1 MVSAIKG
8 DKLKDS
14 PQWRNWLARVKLFA
28 RQKKVWDL
36 VNPQIE
42 EGVLEQPIHKLRRPQ
57 YLEGGTETAKRE

>member
-1 MVSAIKG
+1 MESTAVSAIKG

-14 PQWRNWLARVKLFA
+14 AQWRNWFARIKIYA

-42 EGVLEQPIHKLRRPQ
+42 EDYQEEPIRELRMP
-57 YLEGGTETAKRE
+57 